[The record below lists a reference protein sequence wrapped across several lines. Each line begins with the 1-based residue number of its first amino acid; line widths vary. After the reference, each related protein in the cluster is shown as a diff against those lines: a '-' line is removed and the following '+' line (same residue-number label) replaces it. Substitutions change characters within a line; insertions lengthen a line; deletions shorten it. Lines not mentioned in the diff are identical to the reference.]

1 MKKHA
6 GVVSVS
12 RGYAIAAVCTALLF
26 LFLGALW
33 IDQPGLYYDEVYFV
47 WASYPDPAPSSPGY
61 FEILGRPMKLMVV
74 PYTGA
79 LKGWIYRI
87 LFQVFPGSAATA
99 RLPVLL
105 LGAVAILLLYWLIS
119 RVADRRVALAAALLA
134 AADSTFLL
142 TTRLDWGPVAIQRF
156 GLLAGCCLLVK
167 WHQGGHRAYFAAG
180 FFVFGLGA
188 FDKLSFLWLLA
199 ALAAVT
205 LALFPKLV
213 LRRRTVSWAAPAA
226 VAFLIGFL
234 PVILYYAEPTAARS
248 SLVLDW
254 DRGSWQKKVGMLR
267 GTLDGTAVPNAIVM
281 PEAAAQGP
289 VVSGLERAI
298 GLAGGPER
306 PALFFPALLVAVCL
320 LPLTLRSSYRK
331 LAVFSAGYCVLA
343 WAIMFLVQEAGS
355 VHHLVLVYPFPHV
368 FVAGS
373 AFGIVESV
381 RRPGFRRVLR
391 AVLVLAALLIVV
403 DGVRLALGFHVRL
416 ARQGERAVWSSA
428 IYDLHESLLKMRPV
442 QTVALDWGIAAQ
454 IRFLSRARTPIQECW
469 SMETASQLPSLLE
482 NPEVLYLGF
491 AENPGVPGVTPLF
504 QKLVRSRGYDW
515 ERVATI
521 ADRAGRPV
529 YYVARV
535 TGHAGAASGP

>member
-1 MKKHA
+1 MNKHA
-6 GVVSVS
+6 RVVSAS
-12 RGYAIAAVCTALLF
+12 RGYAMAAVCAGLFF

-33 IDQPGLYYDEVYFV
+33 IDQPGLYYDEVFFV
-47 WASYPDPAPSSPGY
+47 WASYPDPEPGSPGY

-87 LFQVFPGSAATA
+87 LFQVFPGSAAMA

-119 RVADRRVALAAALLA
+119 RVADRRVALVAALLA

-167 WHQGGHRAYFAAG
+167 WHRAGHRAYLATG

-213 LRRRTVSWAAPAA
+213 LRRQTVSWAALAA
-226 VAFLIGFL
+226 VTFLIGFM
-234 PVILYYAEPTAARS
+234 PVILYYAQPSAERS
-248 SLVLDW
+248 PLALDW
-254 DRGSWQKKVGMLR
+254 DRGSWQRKVGMLQ
-267 GTLDGTAVPNAIVM
+267 GTLDGTAVPNAVVM
-281 PEAAAQGP
+281 PETAARGLE
-289 VVSGLERAI
+289 VSGLERAI
-298 GLAGGPER
+298 GLVGGPER
-306 PALFFPALLVAVCL
+306 PALFFPALLVTVCL
-320 LPLTLRSSYRK
+320 LPLTLRSSCRK
-331 LAVFSAGYCVLA
+331 IVAFSAGYCVLA
-343 WAIMFLVQEAGS
+343 WAIMFLVQGAGA
-355 VHHLVLVYPFPHV
+355 VHHLALVYPFPHV

-373 AFGIVESV
+373 AFGIMERV
-381 RRPGFRRVLR
+381 RRAGMRHFLR
-391 AVLVLAALLIVV
+391 ASLALALLLIVV
-403 DGVRLALGFHVRL
+403 DGVRITLGFQVRL

-428 IYDLHESLLKMRPV
+428 IYDLHESLLKMRPFL
-442 QTVALDWGIAAQ
+442 TVALDWGIGAQ
-454 IRFLSRARTPIQECW
+454 IRFLSRARTPIYEWW
-469 SMETASQLPSLLE
+469 STTTASQLPSLLE
-482 NPEVLYLGF
+482 KPEVLYLGF
-491 AENPGVPGVTPLF
+491 VENPGVPGQTPLF
-504 QKLVRSRGYDW
+504 QELVRSRGYDW

-521 ADRAGRPV
+521 ADRAGRPM

-535 TGHAGAASGP
+535 TGHASAASGP

>member
-1 MKKHA
+1 M
-6 GVVSVS
+6 
-12 RGYAIAAVCTALLF
+12 
-26 LFLGALW
+26 
-33 IDQPGLYYDEVYFV
+33 
-47 WASYPDPAPSSPGY
+47 
-61 FEILGRPMKLMVV
+61 
-74 PYTGA
+74 
-79 LKGWIYRI
+79 
-87 LFQVFPGSAATA
+87 
-99 RLPVLL
+99 
-105 LGAVAILLLYWLIS
+105 
-119 RVADRRVALAAALLA
+119 
-134 AADSTFLL
+134 
-142 TTRLDWGPVAIQRF
+142 
-156 GLLAGCCLLVK
+156 
-167 WHQGGHRAYFAAG
+167 
-180 FFVFGLGA
+180 
-188 FDKLSFLWLLA
+188 
-199 ALAAVT
+199 
-205 LALFPKLV
+205 
-213 LRRRTVSWAAPAA
+213 
-226 VAFLIGFL
+226 
-234 PVILYYAEPTAARS
+234 
-248 SLVLDW
+248 
-254 DRGSWQKKVGMLR
+254 
-267 GTLDGTAVPNAIVM
+267 
-281 PEAAAQGP
+281 
-289 VVSGLERAI
+289 
-298 GLAGGPER
+298 AGGPER

-454 IRFLSRARTPIQECW
+454 IHFLSRARTPIQEYW
-469 SMETASQLPSLLE
+469 SMETAPQLPGLLE
-482 NPEVLYLGF
+482 KPEVLYLGF

-521 ADRAGRPV
+521 ADRTGRPM
-529 YYVARV
+529 YYVHRV